1 MSPIKDIQA
10 NHMPVF
16 QVRFGEKVNNR
27 PAKLNGKLRITSANQ
42 GVVQAFVDSYGGTV
56 QKWEEGWEAYLPRT
70 DLPIMVLPGQSIQQH
85 WELYKGGTCARRC
98 DGETDSISGKPCMCP
113 PDVTV
118 RQADRNSCS
127 AMTRLSFLCPEVA
140 ILGAGTL
147 VTHGMIAAQTLPQSV
162 AVAEAALKRGEMVP
176 ATLRAVQK
184 IGAGKQYVIPQIEI
198 TGTSLNELMAGSSGS
213 YGSLADGRST
223 KVETPRLPA
232 TSTTGGV
239 ESKRA
244 LGALSGSTPS
254 RSVESPQPASST
266 GASASAA
273 QRKAVARKAETI
285 GMSEDSLEALVLDVT
300 GKYLDEPDFTLN
312 QVNQVLEALSKKE
325 DA

>member
-1 MSPIKDIQA
+1 VTPIKDIQA

-42 GVVQAFVDSYGGTV
+42 GVVQAFVDTYGGSV
-56 QKWEEGWEAYLPRT
+56 QKWEEGWEAYLPRA

-98 DGETDSISGKPCMCP
+98 DGETESISGKPCMCP
-113 PDVTV
+113 PDVAV
-118 RQADRNSCS
+118 RQGDRNSCS

-140 ILGAGTL
+140 VLGAGTL

-162 AVAEAALKRGEMVP
+162 AVAEVALKRGEQVP
-176 ATLRAVQK
+176 AVLRAVQK
-184 IGAGKQYVIPQIEI
+184 VGANRQYVVPQIEI
-198 TGTSLNELMAGSSGS
+198 MGTSLNELMAGSASS
-213 YGSLADGRST
+213 YGALANNRST
-223 KVETPRLPA
+223 EVGHPPLPA

-244 LGALSGSTPS
+244 LGALSGSSPK

-266 GASASAA
+266 GAFASTA
-273 QRKAVARKAETI
+273 QRTAVQKKAQRMGI
-285 GMSEDSLEALVLDVT
+285 LDEDLEALVLDLT
-300 GKYLDEPDFTLN
+300 GKYLDEPDFT
-312 QVNQVLEALSKKE
+312 VAHINQVLDALSQKE
-325 DA
+325 DS